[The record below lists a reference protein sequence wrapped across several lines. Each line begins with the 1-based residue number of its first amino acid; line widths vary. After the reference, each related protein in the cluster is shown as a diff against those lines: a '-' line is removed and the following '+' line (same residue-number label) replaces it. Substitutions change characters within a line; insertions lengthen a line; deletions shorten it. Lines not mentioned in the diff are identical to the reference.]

1 MFDLRK
7 TSLAIL
13 CYLMQHV
20 DAASIAQ
27 RQTRVCFDENDNPI
41 TCPRSKWSKAKII
54 IICTIVGVVLVLM
67 ITTYIIKNRRIQPIR
82 PWTNPSRIQTG
93 LNRSYPLPDSTF
105 VIPPSRD
112 TSSQKD
118 NKSLRPYSV
127 SEPDTALIPPPPAY
141 TPTHIH

>member
-1 MFDLRK
+1 MFDIR
-7 TSLAIL
+7 TMSLAIL
-13 CYLMQHV
+13 CYLTQHV

-54 IICTIVGVVLVLM
+54 IICTIVGVVLLLM
-67 ITTYIIKNRRIQPIR
+67 ITSYIIKNRRTQPIR
-82 PWTNPSRIQTG
+82 PWTSPLRVQTG
-93 LNRSYPLPDSTF
+93 PNRSYPHPNSTF
-105 VIPPSRD
+105 VTPPFRE

-127 SEPDTALIPPPPAY
+127 SEPDIALIPPPPAY

>member
-1 MFDLRK
+1 MSGLRT

-20 DAASIAQ
+20 NAASIAQ

-54 IICTIVGVVLVLM
+54 IICTIVGVVLLLM
-67 ITTYIIKNRRIQPIR
+67 IISYIIKNRRIQPIR
-82 PWTNPSRIQTG
+82 PWTSPLRVQTG
-93 LNRSYPLPDSTF
+93 LNRSYPHPDSNV
-105 VIPPSRD
+105 VIPPFRE
-112 TSSQKD
+112 TSSQND

-127 SEPDTALIPPPPAY
+127 SQSDTGLIPPPPAY
-141 TPTHIH
+141 TPTHMH